1 MTIVTMLKSWLPEA
15 TPDCSPVPANWPTM
29 MRSAAPYMAWRNSAS
44 STGNAKEI
52 KGITAQLCLR
62 PSPNLLPHPCSYKR
76 GKYIQYSRP
85 FITFV

>member
-1 MTIVTMLKSWLPEA
+1 MTIVTMLNSWLPEA

-52 KGITAQLCLR
+52 KDFKM
-62 PSPNLLPHPCSYKR
+62 LPWVKFCDFKCFPPQKR
-76 GKYIQYSRP
+76 AG
-85 FITFV
+85 